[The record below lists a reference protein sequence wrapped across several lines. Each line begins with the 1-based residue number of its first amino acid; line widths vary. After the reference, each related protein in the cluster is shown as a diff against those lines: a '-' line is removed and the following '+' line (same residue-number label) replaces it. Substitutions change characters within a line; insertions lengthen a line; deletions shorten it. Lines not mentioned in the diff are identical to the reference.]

1 MRRRAHQLLCCLAFF
16 WASSSAAAPQRIA
29 SINLCTDQLLMALV
43 EPQRIVSL
51 SRLSQDEHAAYRR
64 ADPARVHINAALPE
78 EILPLQTDLVLAG
91 PFSNRRV
98 AELLRSL
105 GLRVETFEL
114 ADSFDGMRDN
124 LRRMGELLGESARVE
139 TLIAEMDARIEAAT
153 ADLSADSPRLSAAVY
168 LPRGYSSGEQS
179 LQGEVLHAAGFDN
192 AASRAGL
199 SGYGS
204 LPLEDLLFAQP
215 DLLVTSDYAPGTASL
230 ADRHLQHPVLR
241 RVTSE
246 RPMVRVPYKLWICA
260 GPWIAEAVEQLA
272 GARRALTAESAK

>member
-1 MRRRAHQLLCCLAFF
+1 
-16 WASSSAAAPQRIA
+16 
-29 SINLCTDQLLMALV
+29 
-43 EPQRIVSL
+43 
-51 SRLSQDEHAAYRR
+51 
-64 ADPARVHINAALPE
+64 VHINAALPE